1 MRLLKTTLPA
11 GALVLALAGS
21 AIAQTPAQQPPPKPT
36 TGTQPP
42 PKTTPAQPPAT
53 PPAAAQPAPKPA
65 TPPTPFPQDSKIAFV
80 DVQAIASSSTA
91 GKEAT
96 QKLTALTTKKQA
108 EIAEKNKQLQAA
120 QTKLQSGAGVLSESA
135 RDQLSKEIDRMQRD
149 IQFANQNAQA
159 EVNEMQNDLQA
170 EFQKKLMPVIEEI
183 AKEKGLYAV
192 FTADAPVAFVHP
204 GLNITDE
211 VIKRFDT
218 KKQ

>member
-21 AIAQTPAQQPPPKPT
+21 AFAQTPPAQPPPKPQT
-36 TGTQPP
+36 
-42 PKTTPAQPPAT
+42 PPAT

-65 TPPTPFPQDSKIAFV
+65 TPPVPFPQDSKIAFV
-80 DVQAIASSSTA
+80 DIQGVASSSAA

-96 QKLTALTTKKQA
+96 KRLSDLTAKKQA
-108 EIAEKNKQLQAA
+108 ELADKNKQLQAA
-120 QTKLQSGAGVLSESA
+120 QSKLQSGAGVLSESA
-135 RDQLSKEIDRMQRD
+135 RAGLEKDVDRMQRD

-159 EVNEMQNDLQA
+159 EVNELQNDLQG
-170 EFQKKLMPVIEEI
+170 EFQKKLMPIIEEV
-183 AKEKGLYAV
+183 AKEKGLYVV
-192 FTADAPVAFVHP
+192 FTAEAGVAFVHP

-218 KKQ
+218 KK

>member
-21 AIAQTPAQQPPPKPT
+21 AFAQTPATQPPPKPQTPPAQQPPKPT
-36 TGTQPP
+36 T
-42 PKTTPAQPPAT
+42 PPAT

-65 TPPTPFPQDSKIAFV
+65 TPPVPFPQDSKIAFV
-80 DVQAIASSSTA
+80 DIQGVASNSA
-91 GKEAT
+91 VGKEAT
-96 QKLTALTTKKQA
+96 KKLQDLTNKKQT
-108 EIAEKNKQLQAA
+108 EIADKNKALQAA
-120 QTKLQSGAGVLSESA
+120 QSKLQSGAGVLNDSA
-135 RDQLSKEIDRMQRD
+135 RDQLAKEIDKMQRD

-170 EFQKKLMPVIEEI
+170 EFQKKLMPIIEEV
-183 AKEKGLYAV
+183 AKEKGLYVV
-192 FTADAPVAFVHP
+192 FTAEAGVAFVHP

-218 KKQ
+218 KK

>member
-21 AIAQTPAQQPPPKPT
+21 AFAQTAEQTPPKPQT
-36 TGTQPP
+36 PPQQTP
-42 PKTTPAQPPAT
+42 PKPQAPPAT

-65 TPPTPFPQDSKIAFV
+65 APPVPFPQDSKIAFV
-80 DVQAIASSSTA
+80 DLQAIASSSAA

-96 QKLTALTTKKQA
+96 KKLQDLTSKKQA

-120 QTKLQSGAGVLSESA
+120 QSKLQSGTGVLNDSA
-135 RDQLSKEIDRMQRD
+135 RASLEKEIDRLQRE

-159 EVNEMQNDLQA
+159 EVNEMTNDLQGD
-170 EFQKKLMPVIEEI
+170 FQKKLMPIIEEV
-183 AKEKGLYAV
+183 AKEKGLYVV
-192 FTADAPVAFVHP
+192 FTAEAGVAFVHP

-218 KKQ
+218 KK